1 MPLLQRIMIP
11 TGNSGSSG
19 IATVIRYIDLCRDPP
34 YGTKGPIQ
42 ALRTGLDKDDRERLE
57 NAFVSVGLGAT
68 KGRLLRGPEY
78 RDT

>member
-1 MPLLQRIMIP
+1 MIP
-11 TGNSGSSG
+11 TANSG
-19 IATVIRYIDLCRDPP
+19 
-34 YGTKGPIQ
+34 
-42 ALRTGLDKDDRERLE
+42 TGLDKDDRERLE